1 MDRREAL
8 KLTTGF
14 FGTSIFGSQLLLS
27 GCFSPG
33 KPKGYLNEADI
44 PLLNALAD
52 VILPSTSNS
61 PGAGEAAVGKFIF
74 SIVEDCY
81 TEEEARVFE
90 NGIRKLETTSE
101 ITFDKSFLELSREEQ
116 TQILSNADEEA
127 LEYEKKGN
135 THYYTMLLQLVIWGY
150 FISEPGAT
158 KSLRYN
164 PIPGR
169 FEGCIPYQK
178 DQPAWA

>member
-8 KLTTGF
+8 KLTAGF

-27 GCFSPG
+27 GCSSPG
-33 KPKGYLNEADI
+33 KSKIYLAEADI

-52 VILPSTSNS
+52 AILPPTSNS
-61 PGAGEAAVGKFIF
+61 PGAGEAEVGKFIL
-74 SIVEDCY
+74 SIVKDCY
-81 TEEEARVFE
+81 NEEEARVFVK
-90 NGIRKLETTSE
+90 GIRNLAATSE
-101 ITFDKSFLELSREEQ
+101 LNFDRPFLELSKEEQ
-116 TQILSNADEEA
+116 TQLLSNSDKEA
-127 LEYEKKGN
+127 LEYEKQGHP
-135 THYYTMLLQLVIWGY
+135 HYYTMLLQLVIWGY

-158 KSLRYN
+158 KALRYN
-164 PIPGR
+164 PVPGR